1 MPAARVPPV
10 AQSAEA
16 LPTIVSSGGEVFVLR
31 SGDGVAIR
39 GARWPAAQAPGR
51 GTAMFLQGRTEFI
64 EKNLETIGE
73 LRRRGLAV
81 VTFDWRGQGL
91 SGRLL
96 EDRHKGHVAD
106 FGDYLRDL
114 ETIVAAELKD
124 RQGPAIMLAHSMG
137 AHIGLRFL
145 HDHPGLF
152 DRAVLCAPMIGIRGG
167 FAARLATAMGAM
179 LGGPGAYAPTMGPYG
194 DRMRR
199 FEGNPLTSDRD
210 RFIRQHAHIAAEP
223 RLALGGPTLGWL
235 AASLRSM
242 TRLRRDARAIRTPVL
257 IVSAGEDK
265 VVANAAQRR
274 LQRLMP
280 DCRLVTVAGG
290 RHELLCEG
298 DALRRRFWDHFDAFV
313 SCSPL

>member
-1 MPAARVPPV
+1 MPAAPTKP
-10 AQSAEA
+10 AAHSGQA
-16 LPTIVSSGGEVFVLR
+16 LPTIASSGGETFALR
-31 SGDGVAIR
+31 AVDGVSIR
-39 GARWPAAQAPGR
+39 CARWPSALSAGR
-51 GTAMFLQGRTEFI
+51 GVVLFLQGRTEFI

-73 LRRRGLAV
+73 LRRRGFAV
-81 VTFDWRGQGL
+81 VTLDWRGQGL

-96 EDRHKGHVAD
+96 EDRHKGHVTD
-106 FGDYLRDL
+106 FDDYLRDL
-114 ETIVAAELKD
+114 QLMVAAEFKN
-124 RQGPAIMLAHSMG
+124 RPGPFVMLAHSMG

-152 DRAVLCAPMIGIRGG
+152 ARAVLCAPMIGIRGG
-167 FAARLATAMGAM
+167 IAARLATAVAGL

-199 FEGNPLTSDRD
+199 FEGNPLTADRD

-242 TRLRRDARAIRTPVL
+242 ARLRRDARAIRTPVL
-257 IVSAGEDK
+257 IVSAGEDT

-298 DALRRRFWDHFDAFV
+298 DELRGRFWDHFDAFV
-313 SCSPL
+313 GCSPL